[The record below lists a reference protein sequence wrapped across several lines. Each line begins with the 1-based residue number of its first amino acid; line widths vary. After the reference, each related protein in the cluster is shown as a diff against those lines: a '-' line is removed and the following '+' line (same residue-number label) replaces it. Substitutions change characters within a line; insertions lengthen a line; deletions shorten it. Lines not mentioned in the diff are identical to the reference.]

1 MAEGQPNFLRRI
13 WVSVFPNP
21 VPMKT
26 ERRPRRFLLRNLVLH
41 FRPTTVP
48 EPTLK
53 FTFTWG
59 LGGMAVV
66 LVMLQIVTGVML
78 KFVYEPIAT
87 QAYASVIHL
96 QNDVPFG
103 GFIRNIHFWSA
114 NFLVVAVFL
123 HLLRVFF
130 TGAFHAGRRFTWVVG
145 LILFFLVLASNFT
158 GYLLPW
164 DQLAYWAVTIS
175 TGMLEYVP
183 GIGLR
188 IQHLVRGGPEIGQA
202 TLGIFFA
209 LHTAVIPILIA
220 GLMAFHFWRIRKAGG
235 LAVSRPPE
243 NEPDAAPASVPVVPG
258 LLIREAVVALLV
270 IAFVCLMAA
279 AIDTPVGAPANP
291 GLSPNPTKAPWYFG
305 GFQEMLLHFHPSFAV
320 FVIPVIIFFALL
332 LVPYVNLEET
342 GAGIWFASRTGRRT
356 AAIAAVSA
364 VLFTGLLVFL
374 DEFYMDWTGWMP
386 DVSPFLSTGL
396 IPAAGCFV
404 VVAGCYLSARKLF
417 SATRMEALQAVFVFL
432 TVSFVVMTLTCA
444 LFRGQGMRLMWP
456 WP

>member
-1 MAEGQPNFLRRI
+1 MVQKQSNFLRRI
-13 WVSVFPNP
+13 EASVFPDP
-21 VPMKT
+21 VPLKT

-96 QNDVPFG
+96 QNAVPFG

-130 TGAFHAGRRFTWVVG
+130 TGALHAGRRFSWVVG

-235 LAVSRPPE
+235 LAVSRRPE
-243 NEPDAAPASVPVVPG
+243 NEPD
-258 LLIREAVVALLV
+258 
-270 IAFVCLMAA
+270 
-279 AIDTPVGAPANP
+279 GAPARNQ
-291 GLSPNPTKAPWYFG
+291 GI
-305 GFQEMLLHFHPSFAV
+305 PSGSELAREYHS
-320 FVIPVIIFFALL
+320 IALG
-332 LVPYVNLEET
+332 Y
-342 GAGIWFASRTGRRT
+342 
-356 AAIAAVSA
+356 
-364 VLFTGLLVFL
+364 
-374 DEFYMDWTGWMP
+374 
-386 DVSPFLSTGL
+386 
-396 IPAAGCFV
+396 
-404 VVAGCYLSARKLF
+404 
-417 SATRMEALQAVFVFL
+417 
-432 TVSFVVMTLTCA
+432 
-444 LFRGQGMRLMWP
+444 
-456 WP
+456 